1 MKNDQ
6 TRSLQSHGFKSKK
19 SWGGRFS
26 EKTDSFVERFT
37 ESVSFD
43 SRLYHV
49 DILGSIAHANG
60 LVEAGVLDGN
70 ERDAIVKGLEEIR
83 TEIEM
88 GDFVWSTALEDVHT
102 NIEARLVELVGDL
115 GKKLHTGRSRNDQVA
130 TDIRLW
136 LRDEID
142 RIDGE
147 MTRLM
152 RVLADHAEKYA
163 GTIMPGFTHMQNAQP
178 VTFGHHL
185 MAWFEMI
192 YRDRCRLR
200 DCRKRVN
207 SSPLGSAALAGTSFD
222 IPREKTAAELGFDGL
237 CRNSLDAVS
246 DRDFAIEFAS
256 VASTTATH
264 LTRWCEEIVNWCS
277 DIVGFVRLPDAFCT
291 GSSIMPQKKNPDVP
305 ELIRGKS
312 GRIVGDLMALLTLTK
327 SQPLAYNRDNQEDKE
342 RIFDAVDTLSE
353 CLQALCILIP
363 EMEPD
368 SERMYECAQRGYST
382 ATDLADWLVRRRV
395 PFREAHEIVGRVVS
409 VAESKSIRLDEV
421 SLEELRAI
429 DERFDDSVYERLTV
443 EGSVNSRR
451 APGGTSPTSVIEEI
465 GRARKR
471 I

>member
-1 MKNDQ
+1 MD
-6 TRSLQSHGFKSKK
+6 RKSKK

-26 EKTDSFVERFT
+26 EKTDSFVEEFT
-37 ESVSFD
+37 QSVGFD

-60 LVEAGVLDGN
+60 LVAAGVLSDSD
-70 ERDAIVKGLEEIR
+70 RDVIVEGLVQVR
-83 TEIEM
+83 REIES
-88 GDFVWSTALEDVHT
+88 GDFDWSIELEDVHS
-102 NIEARLVELVGDL
+102 NIEARLVELVGEL

-136 LRDEID
+136 LRHEID
-142 RIDGE
+142 QIDE
-147 MTRLM
+147 LMTRLLH
-152 RVLADHAEKYA
+152 VLADHAEKYA
-163 GTIMPGFTHMQNAQP
+163 ETIMPGFTHMQNAQP

-185 MAWFEMI
+185 MAWFEMMF
-192 YRDRCRLR
+192 RDRSRLR

-207 SSPLGSAALAGTSFD
+207 SSPLGAAALAGTSFE
-222 IPREKTAAELGFDGL
+222 IPREQTAAELGFDSL

-256 VASTTATH
+256 VASTTIVH
-264 LTRWCEEIVNWCS
+264 LTRWCEEIVWWSS

-312 GRIVGDLMALLTLTK
+312 GRIVGNLMALFTLVK

-342 RIFDAVDTLSE
+342 RIFDSVDTLSD
-353 CLQALCILIP
+353 CLQALCLLIP

-368 SERMYECAQRGYST
+368 SQRMYECAQKGYST
-382 ATDLADWLVRRRV
+382 ATDLADWLVGQDI
-395 PFREAHEIVGRVVS
+395 PFREAHEIVGRVVTN
-409 VAESKSIRLDEV
+409 AESKEIRLDQM
-421 SLEELRAI
+421 SLEQLRNI
-429 DERFDDSVYERLTV
+429 DERFDESVYSRLTV
-443 EGSVNSRR
+443 EGSVASRSL
-451 APGGTSPTSVIEEI
+451 PGGTSPSTVRSEIEQ
-465 GRARKR
+465 ARTR

>member
-1 MKNDQ
+1 MDI
-6 TRSLQSHGFKSKK
+6 KSKK

-26 EKTDSFVERFT
+26 EKTDSFVEQFT

-43 SRLYHV
+43 SRLYRA
-49 DILGSIAHANG
+49 DILASIAHANG
-60 LVEAGVLDGN
+60 LVEAGVLDGT

-83 TEIEM
+83 TEIEK
-88 GDFVWSTALEDVHT
+88 GDFAWSTALEDVHT
-102 NIEARLVELVGDL
+102 NIEARLVELVGEL

-136 LRDEID
+136 LREEID
-142 RIDGE
+142 RIDE
-147 MTRLM
+147 QMTRLLC
-152 RVLADHAEKYA
+152 VLADHAEKYA
-163 GTIMPGFTHMQNAQP
+163 GTIMPGLTHMQNAQP

-192 YRDRCRLR
+192 IRDRSRLR

-207 SSPLGSAALAGTSFD
+207 SSPLGAAALAGTSFQ
-222 IPREKTAAELGFDGL
+222 IPREQTASELGFESL

-264 LTRWCEEIVNWCS
+264 LTRWCEEIINWCS
-277 DIVGFVRLPDAFCT
+277 DFVGFVRLPDAFCT
-291 GSSIMPQKKNPDVP
+291 GSSIMPQKRNPDVP

-368 SERMYECAQRGYST
+368 SERMYECAKRGYST
-382 ATDLADWLVRRRV
+382 ATDLADWLVGREV
-395 PFREAHEIVGRVVS
+395 AFREAHEIVGKVVS
-409 VAESKSIRLDEV
+409 LAESKSIRLDEMT
-421 SLEELRAI
+421 LEQLRAI
-429 DERFDDSVYERLTV
+429 DERFDDSVYASLTV
-443 EGSVNSRR
+443 EGSVNSRSSL
-451 APGGTSPTSVIEEI
+451 GGTSPSSVIEEI